1 MSTVEAFLATHARQQ
16 AGASVVESVHVGDA
30 PAAGQVATA
39 LVVVNPNVADKIKA
53 ARVEGREA
61 RVGDSANALKAVVD
75 RYNENHFI
83 APHGKGVAVY
93 TEKHDYELDRP
104 GLEIMNVQAFKEL
117 HRHDLVSVP
126 DNGGFKQ
133 VRAVDVWHASIDRR
147 CYTGGVIFDPAG
159 TGRANAYNLYQ
170 GFGVT
175 ATAGDVSFLTGYIKS
190 LLCSGNEE
198 QFQYLINW
206 LAYAVQYPERQAE
219 VAIVLRGGKGIGKST
234 LGRLMVRIFGAHGL
248 QITNSRH
255 LLGNF
260 NNHLRTTLILFA
272 DEAFYAGDAQGASVL
287 KGLVTEEFLVVEQ
300 KGVDP
305 IQVRNRL
312 KIIMASNSDWV
323 VPASGDERRF
333 FVLEVSDEKQGDHD
347 YWRTLNKNIADGGA
361 EAFLDYLLQVDLS
374 AFNVRDV
381 PQTTGLAKQKLQSLN
396 ALESFLFDGLV
407 DGSLCGHPW
416 VAGDAPEIPCAVF
429 MERLAEYCQKHAQF
443 RYARLSARYVGL
455 HLLEMAGASKGQLTG
470 VSRPR
475 CYRFPELND
484 ARETFTKWARLG
496 EDFQWEGTE

>member
-1 MSTVEAFLATHARQQ
+1 VNTVRNLLDKHAAKQR
-16 AGASVVESVHVGDA
+16 AAAAANDGVVALPVDASK
-30 PAAGQVATA
+30 
-39 LVVVNPNVADKIKA
+39 NVIVDKPGILSQIEA
-53 ARVEGREA
+53 ARTEGRQA
-61 RVGDSANALKAVVD
+61 RGDDSASALKSIVD

-104 GLEIMNVQAFKEL
+104 GLEVMNVQAFKEL

-133 VRAVDVWHASIDRR
+133 VRAVDIWHASTDRR

-159 TGRANAYNLYQ
+159 TVRANTYNLYQ

-175 ATAGDVSFLTGYIKS
+175 AQAGDISFLLGYMKS
-190 LLCSGNEE
+190 LLCSGNEA

-234 LGRLMVRIFGAHGL
+234 LGRLMVRVFGSHGL

-260 NNHLRTTLILFA
+260 NGHLRTTLLLFG

-287 KGLVTEEFLVVEQ
+287 KGLVTEDYLVVEQ
-300 KGVDP
+300 KGIDP
-305 IQVRNRL
+305 VPVRNRL

-323 VPASGDERRF
+323 IPASGDERRF
-333 FVLEVSDEKQGDHD
+333 FVLEVSDEKQGDHA
-347 YWRTLNKNIADGGA
+347 YWRELNKHIADGGA
-361 EAFLDYLLQVDLS
+361 EAFLDYLLKVDLS

-381 PQTTGLAKQKLQSLN
+381 PQTAGLAKQKLQSFN

-407 DGSLCGHPW
+407 DGSLCSHPW
-416 VAGDAPEIPCAVF
+416 GAGDAPEIPCAVF

-455 HLLEMAGASKGQLTG
+455 HLLEMVGATKAQLTG
-470 VSRPR
+470 VSRAR
-475 CYRFPELND
+475 CYRFPDLND
-484 ARETFTKWARLG
+484 ARETFAKWARLG
-496 EDFQWEGTE
+496 DDFEWEATE